1 MIKGI
6 KRMQFL
12 KSCYL
17 FFIII
22 ITFIFDSCLIIIMRK
37 PAHSKGIG
45 IIRMDSIGDFI
56 LWLDSAK
63 EFRNLYPNA
72 KITLIANQVW
82 SDLAK
87 LLPYW
92 DDVIPVDRNKFTRH
106 PLYRFQTF
114 RRVRKRG
121 FESVIHTTYSRDYFR
136 GDSLIRAT
144 GALQRIGSS
153 GNISNMT
160 SLQKIISDRW
170 YSQLLPATSRP
181 LMELQRNAEFMN
193 GLGLRSFTADKPSL
207 SPLTDLPDKLVIK
220 HPYYIIFPG
229 TSLPGKM
236 WPASKF
242 GELVLKLSALDGCLA
257 VLCGSWKERDL
268 CDHVI
273 AVSGMKALNMAGKA
287 SLPELAEMIRR
298 AKYLVGNDTSAVHI
312 AAAVG
317 TPSVCILGGGHYG
330 RFLPYAIETGKQVA
344 PVPVTHRMDC
354 FNCNWQCTQ
363 PHEKGAAVPCISNI
377 RVNQIFEAIEK
388 IQHQTTSR
396 G

>member
-1 MIKGI
+1 MEKAKMIRSIHGLNI
-6 KRMQFL
+6 VY
-12 KSCYL
+12 S
-17 FFIII
+17 FFVTVLTFIYDACVIII
-22 ITFIFDSCLIIIMRK
+22 VRK
-37 PAHSKGIG
+37 PAHTNGIG

-63 EFRNLYPNA
+63 EFRNLYPNT
-72 KITLIANQVW
+72 KLTLIANQVW
-82 SDLAK
+82 SDLAR

-106 PLYRFQTF
+106 LLYRFQIF

-121 FESVIHTTYSRDYFR
+121 FQSVIHTTYSRDYFR

-153 GNISNMT
+153 GDISNMI

-170 YSQLLPATSRP
+170 YSQLLPATSKP

-193 GLGLRSFTADKPSL
+193 GLSLGSFTADKPL
-207 SPLTDLPDKLVIK
+207 LPPLMDLPDKLVIK
-220 HPYYIIFPG
+220 HPYYIVFPG
-229 TSLPGKM
+229 TSLPEKK
-236 WPASKF
+236 WPTSKF
-242 GELVLKLSALDGCLA
+242 GELVLKLSALDDGLA
-257 VLCGSWKERDL
+257 VLCGSLKERDL
-268 CDHVI
+268 CDQVI
-273 AVSGMKALNMAGKA
+273 AASGMKALNMAGKA
-287 SLPELAEMIRR
+287 SLPELAEMIRG

-330 RFLPYAIETGKQVA
+330 RFLPYATETDKQVS
-344 PVPVTHRMDC
+344 PIPVTHRMDC

-363 PHEKGAAVPCISNI
+363 PHRKGDAVPCISNI
-377 RVNQIFEAIEK
+377 QVNQVFEAIEK
-388 IQHQTTSR
+388 IRH
-396 G
+396 